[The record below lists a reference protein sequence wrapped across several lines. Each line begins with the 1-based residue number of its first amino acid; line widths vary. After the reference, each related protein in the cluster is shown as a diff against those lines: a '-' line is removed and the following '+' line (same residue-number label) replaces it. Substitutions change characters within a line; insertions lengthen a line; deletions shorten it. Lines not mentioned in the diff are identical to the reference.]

1 MPNVTSHD
9 PPEVGYRVLC
19 GTEYRRLNALAR
31 KINRRKTCI
40 EARIPGPER
49 RYHTI
54 RHDIADGD
62 LEDALQRAIG
72 EVCVR
77 MILQVPTPLVDDVA
91 LTVAGKIV
99 AVVRAFP
106 EGPKVYLFDPAVY

>member
-1 MPNVTSHD
+1 MPHVTSHD

-19 GTEYRRLNALAR
+19 GSEYRRLNALAR

-54 RHDIADGD
+54 RHDIADGN
-62 LEDALQRAIG
+62 LEDALERAI
-72 EVCVR
+72 EDVCAR
-77 MILQVPTPLVDDVA
+77 MMLQVPALLSEDVA
-91 LTVAGKIV
+91 LTVAGRIV
-99 AVVRAFP
+99 AVVRALP
-106 EGPKVYLFDPAVY
+106 EGPKVYRFEPAIF